1 MPAKKV
7 ITNEMIIKKSL
18 ELLNEKG
25 INAINAREIAKSLGC
40 STQPIYL
47 AFKNM
52 EELKEELFK
61 ACQLVYFDYVKSSNE
76 TSLFLQ
82 YLASL
87 AYFAYD
93 MPNLFSY
100 IYVERK
106 YIETQE
112 EKAFAEGVI
121 QKITEIGNIS
131 TTAARKFYLSGF
143 IYAYGIATQIV
154 SGYYRWEK
162 NEIKEL
168 LNEQF
173 LALKKYLKEE

>member
-1 MPAKKV
+1 M
-7 ITNEMIIKKSL
+7 
-18 ELLNEKG
+18 
-25 INAINAREIAKSLGC
+25 
-40 STQPIYL
+40 
-47 AFKNM
+47 
-52 EELKEELFK
+52 
-61 ACQLVYFDYVKSSNE
+61 
-76 TSLFLQ
+76 FLWI
-82 YLASL
+82 
-87 AYFAYD
+87 
-93 MPNLFSY
+93 Y

-106 YIETQE
+106 HIETQE